1 MTTSTD
7 PTAPEA
13 PSSTYDQGVLREIAR
28 PVRWLSA
35 AIVDAANAGRA
46 NHSGIKVG
54 GHQAPSAPVLHAISY
69 LLGDLDESYLPTLRA
84 KGGLQSYPSR
94 LKDPD
99 AVDFST
105 GSVGIS
111 ATAALGVAMAHRYV
125 ASQFPSS
132 PPAGRF
138 ISLLPAQLS
147 TPH

>member
-13 PSSTYDQGVLREIAR
+13 PSSTYDQSVLREIAR
-28 PVRWLSA
+28 RVRWLSA
-35 AIVDAANAGRA
+35 AIVDAANADRA

-54 GHQAPSAPVLHAISY
+54 GHQASSASMADIMV
-69 LLGDLDESYLPTLRA
+69 
-84 KGGLQSYPSR
+84 
-94 LKDPD
+94 
-99 AVDFST
+99 
-105 GSVGIS
+105 
-111 ATAALGVAMAHRYV
+111 ALWMAMAHRYV

-132 PPAGRF
+132 PSAARF